1 VSPSLGAYLATTHL
15 TLAHRMTTDLAPGTG
30 LGDMLA
36 HPFMRQALLAGLPIA
51 ALAGVVGYFM
61 VLRGQVF
68 TGDAL
73 SHVAFTGALA
83 ALAFGVDARLGL
95 FTATIGI
102 GAVLGLLGHRGR
114 ADDVLIGTVF
124 AWILG
129 LGVLALSV
137 YTAGAHAATSGGAGV
152 SVLFGSIFGLSPA
165 RALTAAGIA
174 LGLLVISVL
183 IARPL
188 LFASLDEAVAAA
200 RGVPVTALGI
210 GFLALVG
217 ACAAEATQAVGALLL
232 LGLLAA
238 PAGAAHRLTRN
249 PYRGLALSAGLSL
262 AAMAVGLTASYLVP
276 KLPPS
281 FSILA
286 VASVIYAVA
295 FLLPAGRAVVPAT
308 TNRSP
313 TGA

>member
-1 VSPSLGAYLATTHL
+1 MSRQ
-15 TLAHRMTTDLAPGTG
+15 LAHLLTGPLSAAAAPTGPAGTG

-36 HPFMRQALLAGLPIA
+36 HPFMHQAFLAGLPIA

-61 VLRGQVF
+61 VLRSQVF

-73 SHVAFTGALA
+73 SHVAFTGALG

-95 FTATIGI
+95 FAATMGI
-102 GAVLGLLGHRGR
+102 GVVLGVLGRRGR

-129 LGVLALSV
+129 LGVLALSI
-137 YTAGAHAATSGGAGV
+137 YTASSAAATNGGAGV

-165 RALTAAGIA
+165 GAALAAGIA
-174 LGLLVISVL
+174 VALLLVLVA

-210 GFLALVG
+210 GFLVLVG
-217 ACAAEATQAVGALLL
+217 ATAAEATQAVGALLL

-238 PAGAAHRLTRN
+238 PAGAAQRLTRN
-249 PYRGLALSAGLSL
+249 PYAGLTLSAALSVWAMAAGL
-262 AAMAVGLTASYLVP
+262 TISYLMP

-286 VASVIYAVA
+286 VASLTYAVT
-295 FLLPAGRAVVPAT
+295 FLPAPPVRAIRRTRPAVVRT
-308 TNRSP
+308 
-313 TGA
+313 